1 VAEAQEAPARTG
13 LLIALAGT
21 ILALLVLIAREWAR

>member
-1 VAEAQEAPARTG
+1 VQDAPARTG
-13 LLIALAGT
+13 LLVALAGS